1 MDRFKQLIF
10 PLVASILESYVLA
23 IILSGMFNNFDEMD
37 GMGTYTWS
45 TGKVYFGPFRG
56 GKFDTSG
63 Q

>member
-10 PLVASILESYVLA
+10 PLVASILESCST

-45 TGKVYFGPFRG
+45 TGKVYFGPFRN

-63 Q
+63 KK